1 MIYRV
6 FDTSI
11 NRLFAVY
18 DTEEK
23 ALALVRTLIGANGA
37 DYADDLAVGCE
48 QADGSFAEPLTGA
61 ALLARVEEVATQ
73 RKRAPATH
81 VEAVGASRGSGSRAN
96 G

>member
-11 NRLFAVY
+11 NRLFATY

-23 ALALVRTLIGANGA
+23 ALALVRTLVGANGT
-37 DYADDLAVGCE
+37 DYVDDLAVGCE

-61 ALLARVEEVATQ
+61 ALLARVEDVVA
-73 RKRAPATH
+73 RHERAPAKH
-81 VEAVGASRGSGSRAN
+81 VEAVGASQGSGSGAK